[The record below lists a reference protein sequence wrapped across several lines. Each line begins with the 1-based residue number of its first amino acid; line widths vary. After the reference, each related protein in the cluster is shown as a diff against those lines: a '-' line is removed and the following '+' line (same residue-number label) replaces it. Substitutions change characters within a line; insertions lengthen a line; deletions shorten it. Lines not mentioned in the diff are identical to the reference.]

1 MAKAH
6 APEDEAPSPQGGT
19 GEAGDVWMLSGLSEA
34 GNVEETTRN
43 HNEMLKFVQREM
55 IGYDD
60 MQLYDAIS

>member
-1 MAKAH
+1 
-6 APEDEAPSPQGGT
+6 
-19 GEAGDVWMLSGLSEA
+19 MLSGLSEA
-34 GNVEETTRN
+34 EHVEETTIN